1 MPRWVGPLN
10 MLKMVVVVDY
20 KLKLLDTMN
29 IHNLFHV
36 AFLKP
41 HKENGI
47 GQPLPPPI
55 LDNDIVML
63 HILEL
68 YVSTMDGNMGL
79 VPDHKFMRINTKSSS
94 F

>member
-1 MPRWVGPLN
+1 
-10 MLKMVVVVDY
+10 MLKMVGVVDY

-29 IHNLFHV
+29 IHNVFHV
-36 AFLKP
+36 EFLKP

-63 HILEL
+63 HILE
-68 YVSTMDGNMGL
+68 YNG
-79 VPDHKFMRINTKSSS
+79 
-94 F
+94 